1 MFNSIFSHEVLAI
14 VSWST
19 VFGVIVLGSLVNYID
34 GKRNNFQYSDRCK
47 AYKQN
52 RFQAFT
58 CNYASICI

>member
-34 GKRNNFQYSDRCK
+34 GKRNNF
-47 AYKQN
+47 
-52 RFQAFT
+52 
-58 CNYASICI
+58 